1 MTRIALD
8 AASERDLTS
17 AMGNMCNMVKTA
29 GIKFHVQ
36 SVLYR
41 LADTRNQMDTW
52 LPLERAYNRSPLLAP
67 RSTPGLTMV
76 TRCD

>member
-1 MTRIALD
+1 
-8 AASERDLTS
+8 
-17 AMGNMCNMVKTA
+17 MVKTA

-52 LPLERAYNRSPLLAP
+52 LPLERAGLQSIAALGPQVHA
-67 RSTPGLTMV
+67 GLTMV